1 MTAAIFQTA
10 RAALFDGLPELY
22 DEPYACDLHHY
33 LYNEPEFYIYYADAE
48 KALDEI
54 GTFAAI
60 GSVQKYEQ
68 DNFGEVYT
76 DLSDSCLVANMLV
89 YIIGNELLYRIF
101 GDTEYFNEK
110 WNSQLT
116 SDDLQQML
124 EIAKRWFEDNPDW
137 DDEIWDEI

>member
-1 MTAAIFQTA
+1 MTAAIFQTVQ
-10 RAALFDGLPELY
+10 AALDRLPDLQ
-22 DEPYACDLHHY
+22 EPYACDLHHY
-33 LYNEPEFYIYYADAE
+33 LYNEDQFYIFYSDAE

-68 DNFGEVYT
+68 DNFGQVYT
-76 DLSDSCLVANMLV
+76 DLSDSCRVANMMV

-101 GDTEYFNEK
+101 GDTEYFDEK

-116 SDDLQQML
+116 SDDLQRML
-124 EIAKRWFEDNPDW
+124 KIAERWFEDNPDW